1 MNSNLQ
7 LAKNMRN
14 SMFADRATFDLAM
27 EYVDQIARGS
37 NNPAAVWTAVMV
49 VVNTIANEIEA
60 NEKQIA

>member
-7 LAKNMRN
+7 LAQRLRCNE
-14 SMFADRATFDLAM
+14 FADRETFDLAM

-37 NNPAAVWTAVMV
+37 DNPAAVWTAVMV